1 MGKEE
6 PRNEWA
12 FAAGGSEGYEGG
24 DDVSRTQYQF
34 IPMDPDQIVEWMTAK
49 YEELTGVAV
58 QPGSPERLFIQ
69 WVASVVIQERALV
82 NYAANQNLPSRA
94 VGENLDALAELFYA
108 RKRPDAAA
116 ATCTMRFTI
125 SGELTFAVLIPKGTR
140 VTDAGKTLVWET
152 VEDAYVNAGET
163 YADVKIRCQT
173 KGAAGNGFVAGQIN
187 TIVDLFAYFQSC
199 ANLNES
205 DGGGDAA
212 TDEEFYELLRLSMD
226 AYSTAG
232 ARGSYIYWA
241 MQVDTKIADVI
252 AASPTPGVVKLYIL
266 MDDGTPARP
275 EIKDLVLAACSADD
289 RRPLTDLV
297 SVEDP
302 EQVRYNIRFTYYIQD
317 NAETSA
323 EALAL
328 AVAEKVGE
336 FTDWQS
342 AKLGRDINPSR
353 LISMLME
360 TGIKRVELEEPAF
373 TSLRDGSGKEAPQ
386 VAQLGT
392 VTVQSGG
399 YEDE

>member
-1 MGKEE
+1 M
-6 PRNEWA
+6 
-12 FAAGGSEGYEGG
+12 
-24 DDVSRTQYQF
+24 SRTQYQF
-34 IPMDPDQIVEWMTAK
+34 IPTNPDDIIAWMIAK
-49 YEELTGVAV
+49 YEEMTGVTV
-58 QPGSPERLFIQ
+58 QPGSPEMMYVR
-69 WVASVVIQERALV
+69 WAASVVIQERALA

-94 VGENLDALAELFYA
+94 EGKNLDAMAELFYT
-108 RKRPDAAA
+108 KERPGATA

-125 SGELTFAVLIPKGTR
+125 SEAQKFAVLIPGGTR
-140 VTDAGKTLVWET
+140 VTDASNTLVWET
-152 VEDAYVNAGET
+152 VEDIYVNAGET
-163 YADVKIRCQT
+163 YADVKIQCQT

-199 ANLNES
+199 ANMNES
-205 DGGGDAA
+205 DGGGDEAS
-212 TDEEFYELLRLSMD
+212 DEEFYELLRLSMD

-252 AASPTPGVVKLYIL
+252 ATSPTPGVVKLYVL
-266 MDDGTPARP
+266 MDDGAVATE
-275 EIKDLVLAACSADD
+275 EIKEKVLKACSADN
-289 RRPLTDLV
+289 RRPLTDFV

-302 EQVRYNIRFTYYIQD
+302 ELVEYNVRLTYYIQSD
-317 NAETSA
+317 AEASA

-328 AVAEKVGE
+328 AVTEKVGE

-360 TGIKRVELEEPAF
+360 TGIKRVDVAEPAF
-373 TSLRDGSGKEAPQ
+373 TSLRDGSTKETPQ
-386 VAQLGT
+386 VAVLGT
-392 VTVQSGG
+392 VTIESGG

>member
-1 MGKEE
+1 M
-6 PRNEWA
+6 
-12 FAAGGSEGYEGG
+12 
-24 DDVSRTQYQF
+24 SRTQYQF
-34 IPMDPDQIVEWMTAK
+34 IPTDPDQIVEWLTAK
-49 YEELTGVAV
+49 YEELTGVTV

-69 WVASVVIQERALV
+69 WAASVVIQERALE

-94 VGENLDALAELFYA
+94 EGKNLDALAELFYT
-108 RKRPDAAA
+108 KTRPGAKA

-125 SGELTFAVLIPKGTR
+125 SEALTFAVLIPGGTR
-140 VTDAGKTLVWET
+140 VTDASNTLVWET
-152 VEDAYVNAGET
+152 VEDIYVKAGDT

-173 KGAAGNGFVAGQIN
+173 KGTAGNGFVAGQIN
-187 TIVDLFAYFQSC
+187 TIVDLFAYFKSC

-241 MQVDTKIADVI
+241 MQEDTKIADVI
-252 AASPTPGVVKLYIL
+252 AASPTPGVVKLYVL
-266 MDDGTPARP
+266 MNDGSIATK
-275 EIKDLVLAACSADD
+275 EIKDKVLAACSADD
-289 RRPLTDLV
+289 RRPMTDLV

-302 EQVRYNIRFTYYIQD
+302 QKVTYNVDLTYYIEND
-317 NAETSA
+317 AAVSA
-323 EALAL
+323 EELAL
-328 AVAEKVGE
+328 AVAAKVGE

-360 TGIKRVELEEPAF
+360 TGIKRVVLREPAF
-373 TSLRDGSGKEAPQ
+373 TSLRDGSGTQAPQ
-386 VAQLGT
+386 VAALGK
-392 VTVQSGG
+392 VTIQSGG